1 MPHPTPARRERFP
14 HHQVLSIVKDF
25 AMGRE
30 IMEFHLGTLLVYY
43 CRHHQ
48 QCRHSDSD
56 SHRIHYSS
64 VLLQMYNLI
73 VILDH
78 S

>member
-1 MPHPTPARRERFP
+1 MPHPTPARRERF
-14 HHQVLSIVKDF
+14 HHPQVLSIVKDF

-30 IMEFHLGTLLVYY
+30 IMEFHLGTLLGYY
-43 CRHHQ
+43 CRLHQ
-48 QCRHSDSD
+48 QYRHSDSD
-56 SHRIHYSS
+56 SHRTYYSS
-64 VLLQMYNLI
+64 VLLQMYKLI